1 MEFTVHIEDNSTRY
15 FGFFVFFWY
24 FWFFFWG
31 GFLVFFLRLLFYIF
45 FGYILLFFHK
55 VKIVYIIFRIQGDI
69 SQIYVLHGDGLPADL
84 LIVSHTYDRYEY
96 CYLLSRAFGVAENQL
111 IIYQYLF
118 NMFLDLNGIP
128 RM

>member
-1 MEFTVHIEDNSTRY
+1 MEFTVHIEDNFTRY
-15 FGFFVFFWY
+15 YGFLYFFGFLCL
-24 FWFFFWG
+24 
-31 GFLVFFLRLLFYIF
+31 FLFFFLRLLFYIF
-45 FGYILLFFHK
+45 FGYFLLVFHK

-84 LIVSHTYDRYEY
+84 LIVSHTYDGYEY
-96 CYLLSRAFGVAENQL
+96 CYLLSRSFGVAENQL

>member
-1 MEFTVHIEDNSTRY
+1 MEFTVHIEDNFTRY
-15 FGFFVFFWY
+15 Y
-24 FWFFFWG
+24 IFWFFMP
-31 GFLVFFLRLLFYIF
+31 FLFFFCVCYFIYF
-45 FGYILLFFHK
+45 FGYFLLVFHK

-84 LIVSHTYDRYEY
+84 LIVSHTYDGYEY

-128 RM
+128 RL